1 MASLPQDSCSKVAH
15 DLRNAACA
23 IAIHARLL
31 ERELAEHKIFSTSA
45 EALIE
50 AVKRIEAALNQCKPS
65 AP

>member
-1 MASLPQDSCSKVAH
+1 MVNIPQDSCSKVAH

-31 ERELAEHKIFSTSA
+31 ERELAEQEINSA
-45 EALIE
+45 SAAAIIK
-50 AVKRIEAALNQCKPS
+50 AVRRMEAALHQCRPP